1 MSFTQDQLNFIS
13 EMNNMNNN
21 ELKDICK
28 QLKVKQSRNGNSNKY
43 IKRINLVEYYLN
55 KTSDTFID
63 RKYYNHLVKWGEEK

>member
-43 IKRINLVEYYLN
+43 IKRINL
-55 KTSDTFID
+55 
-63 RKYYNHLVKWGEEK
+63 